1 MWEIQNQIRLLIER
15 TNMQNTDV
23 VRKMQETG
31 MQVMATELSRAVKVE
46 RPTPKQQEL
55 LLAWHRILTD
65 RMEQLNEEKASAIRR
80 AERALA
86 KAESL
91 DSTDR

>member
-31 MQVMATELSRAVKVE
+31 MQVMATELSRAIKVE
-46 RPTPKQQEL
+46 RPTPKQQET